1 MLSLIPRHPNG
12 PADSTPSQAQM
23 MTVRQRLFGNRST
36 RSLVMMGL
44 VALLWLPSTLWPEL
58 RVEPLLRCLAITLGT
73 CLAWG
78 LDARV
83 RATSVLLLI
92 TWLAVLGGAP
102 LPLGLGL
109 GAAAMALSYLDE
121 RATEQLDAQALV
133 RTRAE
138 LSALVRRLVT
148 IKVGN
153 AIAIAPA
160 FAMAGASI
168 LLDQGVSTEI
178 VEGLL
183 AVAALVFAVVLYRRM
198 RQFAASVVGRPD

>member
-1 MLSLIPRHPNG
+1 MLSPIPSHPSG
-12 PADSTPSQAQM
+12 PANSTPSQAQL

-36 RSLVMMGL
+36 RFLVVMGL
-44 VALLWLPSTLWPEL
+44 VALLWLPAALWPEP
-58 RVEPLLRCLAITLGT
+58 RVEPLLRCLALTLGT

-83 RATSVLLLI
+83 RVTSVLLLI

-102 LPLGLGL
+102 LPLAIGL
-109 GAAAMALSYLDE
+109 GAAAMVLSYLDE

-133 RTRAE
+133 QTRPE
-138 LSALVRRLVT
+138 LSALVHRLVT
-148 IKVGN
+148 IKIGN

-160 FAMAGASI
+160 FAAAGASI
-168 LLDQGVSTEI
+168 LVDQGVPTEA

-183 AVAALVFAVVLYRRM
+183 AVAAIVFAAVLYRQM
-198 RQFAASVVGRPD
+198 RQFAASVVGRPA